1 MSISS
6 TQAYLIDISN
16 ASSTTV
22 FNSLMNSNLP
32 IELLNPLELGGEWV
46 EVSLENNLS
55 IVSKNIE
62 IRNTI
67 ESAIKQYYNKSFFSF
82 LIDEKDVVD
91 QDKID
96 NIKIK
101 QDYLLD
107 KVNRMNSLNALKSE
121 LSFAKKL
128 NLKSG
133 TQIWAGEKLNN
144 IEETFQ
150 EFVDDILFEFKQV
163 HPEENLELELPS
175 LHVNKL
181 EIHEI
186 ITVTKDKQNLFGE
199 FIHQTKLKYSNLEKF
214 INELSVKIN
223 NLETEI
229 GIINGKP
236 NHELISDLKLL
247 HTQMEIEDNFFHFQS
262 NIFSPFEKSQAKFIF
277 INVPNRC
284 SARLEKV
291 LTENNITFQKIN
303 WNQEVIDWKNNETLT
318 PFQNITQSLGTASKT
333 EIDPSIFVTFFFVL
347 FFSMALNDA
356 LYGLIIA
363 LFTGYFIYFAKLK
376 KNFKDIFNLFFLG
389 GIGSIAWG
397 ALSNS
402 WAGNL
407 FANSAINPFLESFQI
422 INPLKLESNSIV
434 NQILINNG
442 GISPIVVL
450 LGFSIL
456 IGLVQITT
464 AYLLKTVNAFKR
476 EDSVEGWG
484 EISWLIFIYGGIAW
498 MSAGLFFPIYS
509 YLAMGVFLIGLV
521 GMFIFNHGKG
531 FGGKILSGLIK
542 LYELIAFLA
551 DLLSYTRL
559 VAIGLTGAIIAEVIN
574 LLANLVASS
583 SGPIIGFILGVVI
596 LIIGHT
602 FNIVVGLFGAYIN
615 PLRLHYVEFLPKFF
629 SGKAR
634 NFKPLL
640 IDLKYVYIK

>member
-16 ASSTTV
+16 VNSVNV

-32 IELLNPLELGGEWV
+32 LELLNPLELGGEWV

-55 IVSKNIE
+55 IVTENIE
-62 IRNTI
+62 ARNKI
-67 ESAIKQYYNKSFFSF
+67 ENAIKGYGNKGFFNF
-82 LIDEKDVVD
+82 LIDEKYSVN

-96 NIKIK
+96 SIKMK
-101 QDYLLD
+101 QDYLLE
-107 KVNRMNSLNALKSE
+107 KVNQINNLNILKSE
-121 LSFAKKL
+121 LSFVKKL
-128 NLKSG
+128 NVKSG
-133 TQIWAGEKLNN
+133 TEVWAGEKINN

-150 EFVDDILFEFKQV
+150 EFVDDILYEFKKV
-163 HPEENLELELPS
+163 HPEENLELELPN
-175 LHVNKL
+175 LHVNQL

-186 ITVTKDKQNLFGE
+186 VTVTKDKQNLFGE
-199 FIHQTKLKYSNLEKF
+199 FIHQTNLNYTSLEKF
-214 INELSVKIN
+214 ANELSIKIKKV
-223 NLETEI
+223 ETEI
-229 GIINGKP
+229 GFVNCKP
-236 NHELISDLKLL
+236 SQELISDLKLL

-262 NIFSPFEKSQAKFIF
+262 NIFKPVENSKSQFIF
-277 INVPNRC
+277 INISR
-284 SARLEKV
+284 RLCNNLENV
-291 LTENNITFQKIN
+291 LTENSITFQQVD
-303 WNQEVIDWKNNETLT
+303 WNQEIIDWRNNETLT

-333 EIDPSIFVTFFFVL
+333 EVDPSIFVTFFFVL

-356 LYGLIIA
+356 FYGLIIA
-363 LFTGYFIYFAKLK
+363 LFTGYFIYFTKLK

-407 FANSAINPFLESFQI
+407 FANSALNPFLESFQI

-456 IGLVQITT
+456 IGLVQITI

-476 EDSVEGWG
+476 DDSVEGLG

-498 MSAGLFFPIYS
+498 MSAGIFSPTYS
-509 YLAMGVFLIGLV
+509 ILAMGIFLIGLV

-542 LYELIAFLA
+542 LYELIAFSA

-574 LLANLVASS
+574 LLANLVSSS
-583 SGPIIGFILGVVI
+583 SGPIIGFILGAVI

>member
-1 MSISS
+1 MSIIS

-16 ASSTTV
+16 ANSV
-22 FNSLMNSNLP
+22 NIFNSLMNSNLP

-46 EVSLENNLS
+46 EVSLQNNLS
-55 IVSKNIE
+55 VVTKNIE
-62 IRNTI
+62 ARQKI
-67 ESAIKQYYNKSFFSF
+67 ETAIQEYRSKSFFSF
-82 LIDEKDVVD
+82 LIDEKQIVN
-91 QDKID
+91 QEKID

-101 QDYLLD
+101 KTYLLEKVD
-107 KVNRMNSLNALKSE
+107 KINHLNALKSE
-121 LSFAKKL
+121 LSFVKKL
-128 NLKSG
+128 NVKSG
-133 TQIWAGEKLNN
+133 TQIWAGEKINN

-150 EFVDDILFEFKQV
+150 EFVNDILYEFKQV
-163 HPEENLELELPS
+163 HPEENLELELPN
-175 LHVNKL
+175 LNVNKL

-186 ITVTKDKQNLFGE
+186 VTVTKDKQNLFGE
-199 FIHQTKLKYSNLEKF
+199 FIHQTKLNTSNLEKF
-214 INELSVKIN
+214 INELSIKISSIEKD
-223 NLETEI
+223 LEFT
-229 GIINGKP
+229 NKKP
-236 NHELISDLKLL
+236 NQELIYDLKLL

-262 NIFSPFEKSQAKFIF
+262 NKFRPFENSKSEFIF
-277 INVPNRC
+277 INISKKFCNRFETI
-284 SARLEKV
+284 LF
-291 LTENNITFQKIN
+291 ENSITFQQVE
-303 WNQEVIDWKNNETLT
+303 WNQEIIDWKNNEILR
-318 PFQNITQSLGTASKT
+318 PFQNITQSLGTASKN
-333 EIDPSIFVTFFFVL
+333 EIDPSVFVTFFFVL

-356 LYGLIIA
+356 LYGLIIT
-363 LFTGYFIYFAKLK
+363 LFAGYFIYFAKLK
-376 KNFKDIFNLFFLG
+376 LTFKDIFNLFFLG
-389 GIGSIAWG
+389 GIGSILWG

-407 FANSAINPFLESFQI
+407 FINSPINPFLESFQI
-422 INPLKLESNSIV
+422 INPLKLESKSIV

-450 LGFSIL
+450 LGFAIA
-456 IGLVQITT
+456 IGLVQIST
-464 AYLLKTVNAFKR
+464 AYLLKTINAFKR
-476 EDSVEGWG
+476 KDVTEGIS

-498 MSAGLFFPIYS
+498 LSSSVFFPIYS
-509 YLAMGVFLIGLV
+509 YLAMGVFLLGLF

-574 LLANLVASS
+574 LLANLVFSS
-583 SGPIIGFILGVVI
+583 SGPIIGFILGAVI
-596 LIIGHT
+596 LIIGHA

-640 IDLKYVYIK
+640 IDLKYVYIR